1 MNRIKKT
8 LYDLA
13 RNDAKKYLT
22 NNLGKVV
29 EEDDRLI
36 CYVEKSRVKKKDYR
50 YTIACLGIGKEKYRK
65 EMAKKF
71 QLDKPICYV
80 INGLELKR
88 NNVYIFGYDDCEVII
103 KNCNFELNYFIHI
116 HVNGKCT
123 LDNTNIKS
131 FSNLSISANE
141 LIIKNI
147 RDNQIEIL
155 DSKSNIGFGANDRI
169 DVIDSNIG
177 SKKKNIKVS
186 FLATNGLN
194 ITNSNIS
201 GKEVECEAS
210 VINVDEKSL
219 LTAANKVSLNTNDF
233 NPITIN
239 APIIA
244 LNGEEMVNEKEK
256 VVLKKITNSLDLKRL
271 ELINL
276 LRKTKEECELLN
288 SENASKYKEALDV
301 HPISRILKR

>member
-36 CYVEKSRVKKKDYR
+36 CYVENSKVKKTGYR
-50 YTIACLGIGKEKYRK
+50 YNITYLGIGKEKYRK

-71 QLDKPICYV
+71 QLDKSICYV
-80 INGLELKR
+80 IDGLELKR
-88 NNVYIFGYDDCEVII
+88 NNVYIFGYDDCDVII

-131 FSNLSISANE
+131 FSNLTISANE

-155 DSKSNIGFGANDRI
+155 DSKSNIGFGANVRI

-177 SKKKNIKVS
+177 SKKKNNKIS
-186 FLATNGLN
+186 FIAINRLI

-201 GKEVECEAS
+201 GKEVECEAN
-210 VINVDEKSL
+210 VVNVDENSL

-233 NPITIN
+233 DPITIN

-256 VVLKKITNSLDLKRL
+256 IVLKKITNSIDFKRV

-276 LRKTKEECELLN
+276 LRKVKEECELLN
-288 SENASKYKEALDV
+288 FENASQYKEGLDTY
-301 HPISRILKR
+301 PISRILKK

>member
-1 MNRIKKT
+1 MNRIKKN

-22 NNLGKVV
+22 NYLGKVV

-36 CYVEKSRVKKKDYR
+36 CYVEKSRVKKKNYR

-80 INGLELKR
+80 IDCLELKR

-123 LDNTNIKS
+123 LDNTDIKP
-131 FSNLSISANE
+131 FSHLSINANE
-141 LIIKNI
+141 LIIKNMH
-147 RDNQIEIL
+147 DNQIEIL
-155 DSKSNIGFGANDRI
+155 DSKSNIEFGANRI

-194 ITNSNIS
+194 ITNSNIF
-201 GKEVECEAS
+201 GKEVECEAYI
-210 VINVDEKSL
+210 INIDEKSS
-219 LTAANKVSLNTNDF
+219 LTAANKVSLKTKDF
-233 NPITIN
+233 DPITIN

-244 LNGEEMVNEKEK
+244 LNGDEMINKKGK
-256 VVLKKITNSLDLKRL
+256 VVLKKITNSIDLKRI

-276 LRKTKEECELLN
+276 LRKVKEECELLTAEN
-288 SENASKYKEALDV
+288 VSEYKEELDV
-301 HPISRILKR
+301 YPISRILKR

>member
-1 MNRIKKT
+1 MNRIKKA

-22 NNLGKVV
+22 NNLGIVV

-36 CYVEKSRVKKKDYR
+36 CYVEKSRVKKKNYR

-80 INGLELKR
+80 IDGLELKR

-123 LDNTNIKS
+123 LDNTDIKS

-155 DSKSNIGFGANDRI
+155 DSKSNIGFGANRI

-177 SKKKNIKVS
+177 SKKKNIKAS
-186 FLATNGLN
+186 FLATNELN

-201 GKEVECEAS
+201 GKEVECEADI
-210 VINVDEKSL
+210 INIDEKSS
-219 LTAANKVSLNTNDF
+219 LTATNKVSLKTNEFD
-233 NPITIN
+233 PITIN

-244 LNGEEMVNEKEK
+244 LNGDEMINKK
-256 VVLKKITNSLDLKRL
+256 GKAVLKKITNSIDLKRI

-276 LRKTKEECELLN
+276 LRKAKEKCELLN
-288 SENASKYKEALDV
+288 AENVSEYEEELDV
-301 HPISRILKR
+301 YPISRILKR

>member
-1 MNRIKKT
+1 MNRIKKA

-22 NNLGKVV
+22 NSLGIVV

-36 CYVEKSRVKKKDYR
+36 CYVEKSRVKKKNYR

-80 INGLELKR
+80 IDGLELKR

-123 LDNTNIKS
+123 LDNTDIKP
-131 FSNLSISANE
+131 FSHLSINANE

-155 DSKSNIGFGANDRI
+155 DSKSNIGFGANRI

-201 GKEVECEAS
+201 GKEVECEAYI
-210 VINVDEKSL
+210 INIDEKSS
-219 LTAANKVSLNTNDF
+219 LTAANKVSLKTNDF
-233 NPITIN
+233 DPITIN

-244 LNGEEMVNEKEK
+244 LNGDEMINKK
-256 VVLKKITNSLDLKRL
+256 GKAVLKKITNSIDLKRI

-276 LRKTKEECELLN
+276 LRKAKEECELLN
-288 SENASKYKEALDV
+288 FENASQYKEGLDTY
-301 HPISRILKR
+301 PISRILKR

>member
-1 MNRIKKT
+1 MNRIKKA

-22 NNLGKVV
+22 NNLGIVV

-36 CYVEKSRVKKKDYR
+36 CYVEKSRVKKKNYR

-80 INGLELKR
+80 IDGLELKR

-123 LDNTNIKS
+123 LDNTDIKP
-131 FSNLSISANE
+131 FSHLSINANE

-155 DSKSNIGFGANDRI
+155 DSKSNIGFGANRI

-186 FLATNGLN
+186 Y
-194 ITNSNIS
+194 
-201 GKEVECEAS
+201 
-210 VINVDEKSL
+210 
-219 LTAANKVSLNTNDF
+219 
-233 NPITIN
+233 
-239 APIIA
+239 
-244 LNGEEMVNEKEK
+244 
-256 VVLKKITNSLDLKRL
+256 KRV
-271 ELINL
+271 
-276 LRKTKEECELLN
+276 
-288 SENASKYKEALDV
+288 KYY
-301 HPISRILKR
+301 